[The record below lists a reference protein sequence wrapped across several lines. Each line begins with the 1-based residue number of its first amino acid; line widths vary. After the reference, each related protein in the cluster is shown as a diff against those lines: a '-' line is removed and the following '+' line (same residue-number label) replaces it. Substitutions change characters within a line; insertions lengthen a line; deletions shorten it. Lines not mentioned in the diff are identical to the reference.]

1 MDKLLICFL
10 LTVSFTQV
18 FSGNFLLSSNLA
30 NSSALAYVI
39 YNVMQQLQICQQQVY
54 FCKSQVMRQIQRV
67 RCVIT
72 YVISAMFIDPFISS
86 SLLNPFSPCSFL
98 ITLKTSENL
107 WFSDVFARDQKK
119 TFGRKGLTMELSA
132 QPFIRQFFK
141 TNWFPLARVQF
152 LIYTCMMRASKV
164 FRLLGSFLFYLLT
177 RTSDY
182 QIE

>member
-1 MDKLLICFL
+1 MWCSSYKF
-10 LTVSFTQV
+10 VSSRCISV
-18 FSGNFLLSSNLA
+18 N
-30 NSSALAYVI
+30 YKW
-39 YNVMQQLQICQQQVY
+39 C
-54 FCKSQVMRQIQRV
+54 V
-67 RCVIT
+67 RYIESDVLVT
-72 YVISAMFIDPFISS
+72 YVISTVFIDRLVSS
-86 SLLNPFSPCSFL
+86 SLLNPFSPCSFF
-98 ITLKTSENL
+98 IPLKTSENL
-107 WFSDVFARDQKK
+107 WFSDVFAGDQKK

-177 RTSDY
+177 RTSDN